1 MEFPPFPLDIRISN
15 DNTYTKC
22 INKWKKPAHMHT
34 LSINSLSTV
43 FTVNLNV
50 RCSILLSGSLLQIT
64 TVPPKDV
71 LKEALNTIIIPPNH
85 PPKDDVLLSE
95 NTHKLNIIRKIE
107 YSTLFH

>member
-34 LSINSLSTV
+34 LL
-43 FTVNLNV
+43 
-50 RCSILLSGSLLQIT
+50 LLQIT
-64 TVPPKDV
+64 TVLPKDV
-71 LKEALNTIIIPPNH
+71 LKEALNTNIIPPNH

-95 NTHKLNIIRKIE
+95 NTHKLNIIRNIE